1 MSFVIL
7 TADVV
12 DVDDVGVVVDV
23 VGNVVVGGVGVEDV
37 GVGLVAPDQSAI
49 LEETLAWW
57 CSVLT
62 KWPDWWEVAVLLSSP
77 LASPVSPVRI
87 SSQQK
92 IRIIIRIRKDSRRN

>member
-62 KWPDWWEVAVLLSSP
+62 KWPDWWEVAVLPLLSSGQ
-77 LASPVSPVRI
+77 SCVT
-87 SSQQK
+87 SQD
-92 IRIIIRIRKDSRRN
+92 IFSAENRDNN